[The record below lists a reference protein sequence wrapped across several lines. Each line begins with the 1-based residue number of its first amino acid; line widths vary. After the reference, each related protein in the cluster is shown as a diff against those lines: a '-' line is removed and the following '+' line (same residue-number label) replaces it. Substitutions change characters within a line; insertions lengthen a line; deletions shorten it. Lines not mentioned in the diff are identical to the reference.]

1 MHACMSYRDGVIQ
14 SSFIHEDTGTLQYN
28 LANSNGL
35 VRGLQYSLTLVAR
48 NSVGLSNESAP
59 VYYTSLVQPTLHDDD
74 EANITVILVSVL
86 ASVLLL
92 LLLSIGLLVIFLV
105 IRRKRRRAKSSIS
118 KQREQE
124 S

>member
-1 MHACMSYRDGVIQ
+1 MHACMSCRDRVIQ
-14 SSFIHEDTGTLQYN
+14 SSFIYEDTGTLQYN

-48 NSVGLSNESAP
+48 NSIGLSNESAP

-92 LLLSIGLLVIFLV
+92 LLSIGLLVIFLV

-118 KQREQE
+118 EQREQE

>member
-1 MHACMSYRDGVIQ
+1 MHACMSCRDGVIQ

-48 NSVGLSNESAP
+48 NSIGLSNESAP

-92 LLLSIGLLVIFLV
+92 LLSIGLLVIFLV

>member
-1 MHACMSYRDGVIQ
+1 MHAIMSYRDGVRQ
-14 SSFIHEDTGTLQYN
+14 SSFIHEDTGTLRYN
-28 LANSNGL
+28 LDNSNGL
-35 VRGLQYSLTLVAR
+35 VKGLQYSLTLIAR

-59 VYYTSLVQPTLHDDD
+59 VHFTLQPTRHNID
-74 EANITVILVSVL
+74 EANIIVILVSVL
-86 ASVLLL
+86 ASVLL

-118 KQREQE
+118 EQREQE